1 MSRIRTYTTYTEVT
15 NGLFIDIPDKEFI
28 FLPDDLVTQ
37 FRPILTG
44 TAGEVPSDREITF
57 MTSVEGMRQF
67 QRAIEEEEAYR
78 LSESRNR
85 RTQDQ
90 RGHLYIDPSVEIR
103 EEEVRRAS
111 NEGIWHQLRNMSER
125 ETIQYLDRISQEQEN
140 EQHNSTI

>member
-15 NGLFIDIPDKEFI
+15 NGLFIDIPDEELT

-44 TAGEVPSDREITF
+44 TTSEVPSDREITF
-57 MTSVEGMRQF
+57 MTGVEGMRQF
-67 QRAIEEEEAYR
+67 QRDIEEEVYR
-78 LSESRNR
+78 LSELRNR

-103 EEEVRRAS
+103 EEEVRRTS
-111 NEGIWHQLRNMSER
+111 NERIWYQLRNMSER

>member
-15 NGLFIDIPDKEFI
+15 NGLFIDIPDEELT

-44 TAGEVPSDREITF
+44 TASEVPSDREITF
-57 MTSVEGMRQF
+57 MTDVEGMRQF
-67 QRAIEEEEAYR
+67 QRAIEEEVYR
-78 LSESRNR
+78 LSELRNR

-103 EEEVRRAS
+103 EEEVRRTS
-111 NEGIWHQLRNMSER
+111 NKGIWHQLRNMSER